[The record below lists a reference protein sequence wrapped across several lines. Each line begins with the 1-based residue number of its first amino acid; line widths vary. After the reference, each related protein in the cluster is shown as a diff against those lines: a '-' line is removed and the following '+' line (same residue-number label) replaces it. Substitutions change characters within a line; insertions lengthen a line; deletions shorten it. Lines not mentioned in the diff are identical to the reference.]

1 MYYLE
6 SDERCPLNGSLN
18 TILQLELFCQRA
30 EKEDEIPYVQAFI
43 SLHNEDPVQEHNV
56 S

>member
-6 SDERCPLNGSLN
+6 SDERWPLNGSLN
-18 TILQLELFCQRA
+18 TILQLKWFCQRA
-30 EKEDEIPYVQAFI
+30 EKEDEIAHVQAFI
-43 SLHNEDPVQEHNV
+43 SLHNEDPVQEHSV